1 MDFKAIILDLDGTI
15 LDNDVVYTSSFRKVL
30 AEAGGKTFKEPLP
43 LRGSIGVKPNWLI
56 LIEKYHLMG
65 KNVDELTRRTQ
76 DEYLRNLD
84 KVVVREGFVE
94 FAGRLKKDGV
104 KFALATSNEKEV
116 ADVCLERFGLRGI
129 FEAVVVLEDVK
140 KLKPAPDLFLEA
152 ARRLSVFPI
161 DCLVVEDAPVGI
173 EAAHAA
179 GMRVACLVYEN
190 DEQEKK
196 EADLIFRGFF
206 ELEGKIHQFSLI

>member
-30 AEAGGKTFKEPLP
+30 AEAGGKTFKELLP